1 MCGIAG
7 IIDPRLGREEGETLL
22 EKMLHSIRHRGPDY
36 SSSWVEMPVL
46 LGHNRLSIIDLSDRA
61 NQPMIYDGLVIVY
74 NGEVYNYL
82 EIKEELEERGYK
94 FRTTSDTEVILAAY
108 REWGSD
114 CVARFLGMWAFAIW
128 DTAKKEL
135 FCSRDRFGIKPFYY
149 IHAGDRFYFGS
160 EYAPL
165 KLSPIFNSTFDLG
178 QISRGLRL
186 NIACYRDD
194 TYFKCL
200 KALPERC
207 NLVFKNGTVSVTPYW
222 DIDGASKFRGTFEEK
237 KERFRELFRDSV
249 RLHMRS
255 DVEVG
260 GMLSGGMDSS
270 SIASVVGV
278 DFPTVPFKTFTI
290 YYKGRGQMDERA
302 WAREVVSA
310 YPNLEPTYYA
320 PSDQEVIECFDT
332 ASKASDVPMMSSP
345 GLSTYFVMKLAAK
358 RKIKVLLSGDGADE
372 YLAGY
377 WPAYDRLIGG
387 QIKRGR
393 WLRALNS
400 LQEIRRHKSLDFA
413 STGLLGLQ
421 SVAVALLSE
430 EAIWRGR
437 SRLQFARVTTDK
449 KGASHHQKM
458 IHGSRLDRYLYR
470 SLFYTFLPGF
480 LHCTDRMSMAFSIE
494 CRVPFLDHRLVEFAF
509 ALDDEVKIRDGQSKY
524 ILRKS
529 MEGIVP
535 QAILSRREKQPF
547 VGEEMASWLAGPL
560 KHLIERPMRFDGIEI
575 INEREASR
583 VVRDFKEGDR
593 SKTWL
598 VWRLATLNFWSA
610 CQ

>member
-7 IIDPRLGREEGETLL
+7 MIDPRLGREEGETLL
-22 EKMLHSIRHRGPDY
+22 EKMLRSIRHWGPDY

-82 EIKEELEERGYK
+82 EIKQELEERGYK

-149 IHAGDRFYFGS
+149 IHSGDRFYFGS

-207 NLVFKNGTVSVTPYW
+207 NLTFKEGKVSVTPYW
-222 DIDGASKFRGTFEEK
+222 DIDGTKKFQGTFEEK
-237 KERFRELFRDSV
+237 RERFRDLFRDSV

-255 DVEVG
+255 DVPVG

-290 YYKGRGQMDERA
+290 YYKGRSQMDERS
-302 WAREVVSA
+302 WASKVTSA
-310 YPNLEPTYYA
+310 YTNLEPVYYA
-320 PSDQEVIECFDT
+320 PSDQEVVKCFDV
-332 ASKASDVPMMSSP
+332 ACKAHDVPLLSSAAI
-345 GLSTYFVMKLAAK
+345 SSYFVMKLAAEK
-358 RKIKVLLSGDGADE
+358 KLKVLFDGQGADE
-372 YLAGY
+372 YLGGY
-377 WPAYDRLIGG
+377 WQAYDRFIGE

-393 WLRALNS
+393 WLSAL
-400 LQEIRRHKSLDFA
+400 KSLRETGWQKSFNLV
-413 STGLLGLQ
+413 STGLLGLR
-421 SVAVALLSE
+421 SVAAAVLSE
-430 EAIWRGR
+430 EANWHRR
-437 SRLQFARVTTDK
+437 FLFQFSRITTDK
-449 KGASHHQKM
+449 KVSSDLPKF
-458 IHGSRLDRYLYR
+458 HGSRLNQYLYHLLFHTLLP
-470 SLFYTFLPGF
+470 SL
-480 LHCTDRMSMAFSIE
+480 LHYGDRMSMAFSIE

-509 ALDDEVKIRDGQSKY
+509 ALDDEDKIRDGQGKY
-524 ILRKS
+524 ILRRS

-535 QAILSRREKQPF
+535 NTILARRDKQPF
-547 VGEEMASWLAGPL
+547 IGQEIAGWLNGPL
-560 KHLIERPMRFDGIEI
+560 KHLIERPMSFDGIDV
-575 INEREASR
+575 INEREVRR
-583 VVRDFKEGDR
+583 VVRKFREGDR

-598 VWRLATLNFWSA
+598 VWRLAMLNHWASD
-610 CQ
+610 Q

>member
-7 IIDPRLGREEGETLL
+7 MIDPRLGREEGETLL
-22 EKMLHSIRHRGPDY
+22 EKMLRSIRHRGPDY

-82 EIKEELEERGYK
+82 EIKQELEERGYK

-149 IHAGDRFYFGS
+149 IHSGDRFYFGS

-165 KLSPIFNSTFDLG
+165 KLSPIFNSTFDLNH
-178 QISRGLRL
+178 ISRGLRL
-186 NIACYRDD
+186 GLACYQDD

-207 NLVFKNGTVSVTPYW
+207 NLTFKEGKVSVTPYW
-222 DIDGASKFRGTFEEK
+222 DIDGTKKFRGTFEEK
-237 KERFRELFRDSV
+237 REHFRDLFRDSV

-255 DVEVG
+255 DVPVG

-270 SIASVVGV
+270 SIASVVGL

-290 YYKGRGQMDERA
+290 YYKGRSQMDERS
-302 WAREVVSA
+302 WASEVTSA
-310 YPNLEPTYYA
+310 YMNLEPVYYA
-320 PSDQEVIECFDT
+320 PSDQEVTECFY
-332 ASKASDVPMMSSP
+332 AACKADDLPLRSSP
-345 GLSTYFVMKLAAK
+345 AVSSYFVMKLAAE
-358 RKIKVLLSGDGADE
+358 RRIKVLLAGDGADE

-377 WPAYDRLIGG
+377 WSGYDRIMGG
-387 QIKRGR
+387 QIRRGR
-393 WLRALNS
+393 LLKALKLLAETRRERS
-400 LQEIRRHKSLDFA
+400 LGLT
-413 STGLLGLQ
+413 STALLGLK
-421 SVAVALLSE
+421 SVASAALSE
-430 EAIWRGR
+430 ETVWHGR
-437 SRLQFARVTTDK
+437 SRFLFSRVTSDK
-449 KGASHHQKM
+449 KVSSDLRRFR
-458 IHGSRLDRYLYR
+458 GSRLNQYLYH
-470 SLFYTFLPGF
+470 SLFHSFLASF

-509 ALDDEVKIRDGQSKY
+509 AIDDEDKIRDGQSKY

-535 QAILSRREKQPF
+535 NSILGRKDKQPF
-547 VGEEMASWLAGPL
+547 VGQEMASWLSGPL
-560 KHLIERPMRFDGIEI
+560 RDLIERPMNFDGIDI
-575 INEREASR
+575 INEHEVQRA
-583 VVRDFKEGDR
+583 VKDFKQGDR
-593 SKTWL
+593 NKAWL
-598 VWRLATLNFWSA
+598 VWRLAMLNHWASS
-610 CQ
+610 Q